1 MRRIAAALL
10 AMLLLAGCVAA
21 VAAGGSASDPL
32 LTQSYLTNT
41 YIPETV
47 AQADK
52 EIESGLNGVYNDALT
67 KLKTQAELYQ
77 ARADA
82 LAGEGGGY
90 AASFTEQRFMN
101 STTSFPLVRI
111 APPRP

>member
-21 VAAGGSASDPL
+21 VAAGGSSSDPL

-47 AQADK
+47 EQADK
-52 EIESGLNGVYNDALT
+52 EIQSGLGKVYDDALNE
-67 KLKTQAELYQ
+67 LKAQAELYQ
-77 ARADA
+77 ARANA
-82 LAGEGGGY
+82 LAG
-90 AASFTEQRFMN
+90 
-101 STTSFPLVRI
+101 
-111 APPRP
+111 